1 MKTPLYITAVVLAN
15 NEEKNIARCLQS
27 LQWIDEV
34 RVIDSGSIDN
44 TKAIAQSF
52 ENVVFEEIEWM
63 GYAATKQ
70 YAVEK
75 AKNDIIFWVDSDE
88 EIPKDLQNEISSKW
102 ETINNNWEQTPIY
115 TLPRKTF
122 FMGEWIKY
130 CGWYPDRQKR
140 LFNRKYAKFNM
151 ADVHEDVTLLNTGNI
166 GKLDCDI
173 LHYSFQSIS
182 NYFEKMNK
190 YGKLGA
196 KELKS
201 KGKKVAFSS
210 LIFNPLWSFFQSY
223 FIRLG
228 VLQGKTGFII
238 SCGNAYSKFIKYT
251 HFYYLDKE

>member
-1 MKTPLYITAVVLAN
+1 MSDTLAITAVVLAN

-27 LQWIDEV
+27 LQWVDEV
-34 RVIDSGSIDN
+34 RVIDSGSVDS
-44 TKAIAQSF
+44 TPKIAQSF
-52 ENVVFEEIEWM
+52 SNVIFEQIEWL

-70 YAVEK
+70 YAVDK
-75 AKNDIIFWVDSDE
+75 AKNDVIFWVDSDE
-88 EIPKDLQNEISSKW
+88 EIPVELQQEIKAKW
-102 ETINNNWEQTPIY
+102 ESMSQNWEQTPVY

-140 LFNRKYAKFNM
+140 LFNRKFAKFNS
-151 ADVHEDVTLLNTGNI
+151 ADVHEDVTIINTGVI
-166 GKLDCDI
+166 GEISCDI

-182 NYFEKMNK
+182 KYFEKMNK

-196 KELKS
+196 EEMSK
-201 KGKKVAFSS
+201 KGKKVAFSK
-210 LIFNPLWSFFQSY
+210 LVFNPLWSFFQSY
-223 FIRLG
+223 FLRLG